1 MHPRYVRSYCPDPA
15 DTSQPGNYLAHF
27 LGHEGPGSI
36 LSYLKRHGW
45 VNSLRAGFQSG
56 SVGFDFFKVTVDL
69 TAEGLVHYKDVA
81 MTIYKYIH
89 LLRGVPPQ
97 EHVFQEIKALS
108 DIGFRFVERG
118 HASSYASELSTQL
131 QQPVPREKIISSQW
145 LVERF
150 DPEELKEAVQLLDIR
165 RSVITVTAKTMPA
178 DVGALDKAEPVYG
191 TKYRRDKMPEE
202 FIKEVSRSGHLWTV
216 LTFQALNGALIPE
229 LHLPGPNAFIPE
241 NLEVDKVEGKEVSSE
256 VYSRRR

>member
-1 MHPRYVRSYCPDPA
+1 M
-15 DTSQPGNYLAHF
+15 
-27 LGHEGPGSI
+27 GHEGPGSI

-69 TAEGLVHYKDVA
+69 TADGLGKFGAGWKGAADLSAVHYKDVA

-89 LLRGVPPQ
+89 LLRNTPPQ
-97 EHVFQEIKALS
+97 EHAFQEIKALS

-145 LVERF
+145 LIERF
-150 DPEELKEAVQLLDIR
+150 DPQELKDAVQLLDIR
-165 RSVITVTAKTMPA
+165 RSIVTVTAKTMPP
-178 DVGALDKAEPVYG
+178 DVGPLEKSEPVYG

-202 FIKEVSRSGHLWTV
+202 FIKEVRFWGR
-216 LTFQALNGALIPE
+216 G
-229 LHLPGPNAFIPE
+229 
-241 NLEVDKVEGKEVSSE
+241 EG
-256 VYSRRR
+256 YR